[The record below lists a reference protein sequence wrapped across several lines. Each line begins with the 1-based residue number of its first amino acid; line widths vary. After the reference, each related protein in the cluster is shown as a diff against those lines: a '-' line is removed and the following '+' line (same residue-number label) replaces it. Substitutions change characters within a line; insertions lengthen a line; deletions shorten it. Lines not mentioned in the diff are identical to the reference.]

1 MRVIHLI
8 GGGDTGGAKTHVL
21 NLLKELNQYIDAQL
35 FCFRKGDFS
44 EDAAKMG
51 IPIEVIESGNPVVG
65 LRELKRRLAGQ
76 KVDIIHCH
84 GARGNLMGNLIKK
97 HLGAPVVTT
106 VHSDYRL
113 DYLGRPVA
121 RLSYGTTN
129 MVALRRVN
137 FYIGVS
143 DPMTDILIER
153 DFPADRIYTI
163 YNGIDFKTPIQ
174 TVPKEE
180 FLKSVGM
187 EWEPGDVIAGIAV
200 RLSPVK
206 DVPTL
211 LRAMK
216 IACAQNPHLK
226 LLIGGDGEDRQKL
239 EAMAKELGL
248 SGKVCFAGWLNDV
261 NSFYNAIDINLL
273 TSISETF
280 PYSLTEGTRM
290 HRATIASRV
299 GGVPVL
305 IDDGVNGLIFEP
317 GDEKQLAQHLLTLAG
332 DEELRHTFGERIYEK
347 ASREFSIDRMV
358 EHQLEIYESILK
370 RDARQ
375 KAKKRDGTIICGA
388 YGHGNAGDDAILKS
402 IIQSVQELDGTMPIT
417 VLAKNTQSIKKRYRV
432 NSIYT
437 FNLPKM
443 FSAMRKSVLYIN
455 GGGTLIQNATSWR
468 SLWYYLFTLRLAK
481 FLGNKVD
488 MYGCGIGPVTGKKN
502 IRLVKKVLEHSVDTI
517 TLREPDSMEEL
528 ESFGVQRPEIL
539 LCSDPALVLAPSS
552 ELDVDAYLTKH
563 GLDPQGRYICL
574 MLRTWYGFDSK
585 TQALAACAD
594 WAYRELGLTPVFL
607 SLNIF
612 HDTVAAQRVA
622 QHMKAPYHILDDWA
636 EPELLVGLLGKM
648 DVVVSMR
655 LHGLI
660 FSSLSGAPLVGV
672 SYDPKIESFLRY
684 LGSGSCIGLGDVTE
698 DALRRL
704 IQEAV
709 DSLPRREELRAK
721 AQRLKTLT
729 EDVVEASKV
738 SSGNITL
745 EFMNINFVEM
755 IQQTSGEFEE
765 KFKARNLTEVLT
777 LPEEEVIIRVD
788 GRRMWRVLENIYNN
802 AAKYAM
808 EGTRVY
814 ADLKVVDG
822 KAVFSLK
829 NISQQPLNI
838 SADELTERFIRGDIS
853 RSTEGSGLGLSI
865 AKTLT
870 EMQGGKFELYLDG
883 DLFRVTITF

>member
-1 MRVIHLI
+1 MKIRPDRAEFGSDSMRVIHLI

-35 FCFRKGDFS
+35 FCFRKGEFS

-51 IPIEVIESGNPVVG
+51 IPIQVIESGNPVLG
-65 LRELKRRLAGQ
+65 LRELKRRLEGQ

-97 HLGAPVVTT
+97 HLKAPVVTT

-143 DPMTDILIER
+143 DPMTDILIDR
-153 DFPADRIYTI
+153 GFPADRIYTI

-187 EWEPGDVIAGIAV
+187 NWQEEDIIAGIAA

-206 DVPTL
+206 DIPTL

-216 IACAQNPHLK
+216 IACEKTSHLK
-226 LLIGGDGEDRQKL
+226 LLLAGDGEDREKL
-239 EAMAKELGL
+239 ENMAKELGIAD
-248 SGKVCFAGWLNDV
+248 KVCFAGWLSDI

-273 TSISETF
+273 TSLSETF

-290 HRATIASRV
+290 HRATIASNV

-305 IDDGVNGLIFEP
+305 IDDGINGLIFEP
-317 GDEKQLAQHLLTLAG
+317 GNEQQLAQHLLTLVE
-332 DEELRHTFGERIYEK
+332 DPELRKTFGERIYQK
-347 ASREFSIDRMV
+347 ASHEFSIDRMV

-375 KAKKRDGTIICGA
+375 KSRRRDGTIVCGA

-402 IIQSVQELDGTMPIT
+402 IIQSVQELDDTMPIT

-432 NSIYT
+432 NSIYS
-437 FNLPKM
+437 FNVPRM

-455 GGGTLIQNATSWR
+455 GGGTLIQNATSRR

-488 MYGCGIGPVTGKKN
+488 MYGCGIGPVRGEKN
-502 IRLVKKVLEHSVDTI
+502 IRLVKKVLDRSVDTI
-517 TLREPDSMEEL
+517 TLREKDSMTEL
-528 ESFGVQRPEIL
+528 ESFGVKRPEIL
-539 LCSDPALVLAPSS
+539 LSSDPALVLTPSS
-552 ELDVDAYLTKH
+552 QLDVDIYLKKH
-563 GLDPQGRYICL
+563 GLQAGQKYICF
-574 MLRTWYGFDSK
+574 MLRTWQGFEDKAS
-585 TQALAACAD
+585 AFASCAD
-594 WAYRELGLTPVFL
+594 RAYEQYGMTPVFL

-612 HDTVAAQRVA
+612 HDTSAAQKVA
-622 QHMKAPYHILDDWA
+622 QKMKAPFHILDDWA
-636 EPELLVGLLGKM
+636 EPELLIGLLGHM

-660 FSSLSGAPLVGV
+660 FSSLSGVPLVGV
-672 SYDPKIESFLRY
+672 AYDPKIGSFLKY
-684 LGSGSCIGLGDVTE
+684 LEAGTCIELGDVSE
-698 DALRRL
+698 EALNSAVKHAVELLPQRKEL
-704 IQEAV
+704 QE
-709 DSLPRREELRAK
+709 K
-721 AQRLKTLT
+721 AQKLKDMERQNIQAVERLLK
-729 EDVVEASKV
+729 DVH
-738 SSGNITL
+738 
-745 EFMNINFVEM
+745 
-755 IQQTSGEFEE
+755 
-765 KFKARNLTEVLT
+765 
-777 LPEEEVIIRVD
+777 
-788 GRRMWRVLENIYNN
+788 
-802 AAKYAM
+802 
-808 EGTRVY
+808 
-814 ADLKVVDG
+814 
-822 KAVFSLK
+822 
-829 NISQQPLNI
+829 
-838 SADELTERFIRGDIS
+838 
-853 RSTEGSGLGLSI
+853 
-865 AKTLT
+865 
-870 EMQGGKFELYLDG
+870 
-883 DLFRVTITF
+883 

>member
-370 RDARQ
+370 RNARQ

-539 LCSDPALVLAPSS
+539 LCSDPALVLAAPS

-563 GLDPQGRYICL
+563 GLDPQGKYICL

-698 DALRRL
+698 DTLRRL

-721 AQRLKTLT
+721 AQRLK
-729 EDVVEASKV
+729 DVER
-738 SSGNITL
+738 GNIQAVARLL
-745 EFMNINFVEM
+745 E
-755 IQQTSGEFEE
+755 QT
-765 KFKARNLTEVLT
+765 K
-777 LPEEEVIIRVD
+777 
-788 GRRMWRVLENIYNN
+788 
-802 AAKYAM
+802 
-808 EGTRVY
+808 
-814 ADLKVVDG
+814 
-822 KAVFSLK
+822 
-829 NISQQPLNI
+829 
-838 SADELTERFIRGDIS
+838 
-853 RSTEGSGLGLSI
+853 
-865 AKTLT
+865 
-870 EMQGGKFELYLDG
+870 
-883 DLFRVTITF
+883 

>member
-1 MRVIHLI
+1 M
-8 GGGDTGGAKTHVL
+8 
-21 NLLKELNQYIDAQL
+21 
-35 FCFRKGDFS
+35 
-44 EDAAKMG
+44 
-51 IPIEVIESGNPVVG
+51 
-65 LRELKRRLAGQ
+65 
-76 KVDIIHCH
+76 
-84 GARGNLMGNLIKK
+84 
-97 HLGAPVVTT
+97 
-106 VHSDYRL
+106 
-113 DYLGRPVA
+113 
-121 RLSYGTTN
+121 
-129 MVALRRVN
+129 
-137 FYIGVS
+137 
-143 DPMTDILIER
+143 
-153 DFPADRIYTI
+153 
-163 YNGIDFKTPIQ
+163 
-174 TVPKEE
+174 
-180 FLKSVGM
+180 
-187 EWEPGDVIAGIAV
+187 
-200 RLSPVK
+200 
-206 DVPTL
+206 
-211 LRAMK
+211 
-216 IACAQNPHLK
+216 
-226 LLIGGDGEDRQKL
+226 
-239 EAMAKELGL
+239 
-248 SGKVCFAGWLNDV
+248 
-261 NSFYNAIDINLL
+261 
-273 TSISETF
+273 
-280 PYSLTEGTRM
+280 
-290 HRATIASRV
+290 
-299 GGVPVL
+299 L
-305 IDDGVNGLIFEP
+305 IDGGVNGLIFEP

-332 DEELRHTFGERIYEK
+332 DEELRRTFGERIYEK

-539 LCSDPALVLAPSS
+539 LCSDPALVLAAPS

-563 GLDPQGRYICL
+563 GLDPQGKYICL

-721 AQRLKTLT
+721 AQRLK
-729 EDVVEASKV
+729 DVER
-738 SSGNITL
+738 GNIQAVARLL
-745 EFMNINFVEM
+745 E
-755 IQQTSGEFEE
+755 QT
-765 KFKARNLTEVLT
+765 K
-777 LPEEEVIIRVD
+777 
-788 GRRMWRVLENIYNN
+788 
-802 AAKYAM
+802 
-808 EGTRVY
+808 
-814 ADLKVVDG
+814 
-822 KAVFSLK
+822 
-829 NISQQPLNI
+829 
-838 SADELTERFIRGDIS
+838 
-853 RSTEGSGLGLSI
+853 
-865 AKTLT
+865 
-870 EMQGGKFELYLDG
+870 
-883 DLFRVTITF
+883 

>member
-35 FCFRKGDFS
+35 FCFRKGEFS

-51 IPIEVIESGNPVVG
+51 IPIQVIESGNPVLG
-65 LRELKRRLAGQ
+65 LRELKRRLEGQ

-97 HLGAPVVTT
+97 HLKAPVVTT

-143 DPMTDILIER
+143 DPMTDILIDR
-153 DFPADRIYTI
+153 GFPADRIYTI

-187 EWEPGDVIAGIAV
+187 NWQEGDVIAGIAA

-206 DVPTL
+206 DIPTL

-216 IACAQNPHLK
+216 IACEKTSHLK
-226 LLIGGDGEDRQKL
+226 LLLAGDGEDREKL
-239 EAMAKELGL
+239 ENMAKELGIAD
-248 SGKVCFAGWLNDV
+248 KVCFAGWLSDI

-273 TSISETF
+273 TSLSETF

-290 HRATIASRV
+290 HRATIASNV

-305 IDDGVNGLIFEP
+305 IDDGINGLIFEP
-317 GDEKQLAQHLLTLAG
+317 GNEQQLAQHLLTLVE
-332 DEELRHTFGERIYEK
+332 DPELRKTFGERIYQK
-347 ASREFSIDRMV
+347 ASHEFSIDRMV

-375 KAKKRDGTIICGA
+375 KSRRRDGTIVCGA

-402 IIQSVQELDGTMPIT
+402 IIQSVQELDDTMPIT

-432 NSIYT
+432 NSIYS
-437 FNLPKM
+437 FNVPRM

-455 GGGTLIQNATSWR
+455 GGGTLIQNATSRR

-488 MYGCGIGPVTGKKN
+488 MYGCGIGPVRGEKN
-502 IRLVKKVLEHSVDTI
+502 IRLVKKVLDRSVDTI
-517 TLREPDSMEEL
+517 TLREKDSMTEL
-528 ESFGVQRPEIL
+528 ESFGVKRPEIL
-539 LCSDPALVLAPSS
+539 LSSDPALVLTPSS
-552 ELDVDAYLTKH
+552 QLDVDIYLKKH
-563 GLDPQGRYICL
+563 GLQAGQKYICF
-574 MLRTWYGFDSK
+574 MLRTWQGFEDKAS
-585 TQALAACAD
+585 AFASCAD
-594 WAYRELGLTPVFL
+594 RAYEQYGMTPVFL

-612 HDTVAAQRVA
+612 HDTSAAQKVA
-622 QHMKAPYHILDDWA
+622 QKMKAPYHILDDWA
-636 EPELLVGLLGKM
+636 EPELLIGLLGHM

-660 FSSLSGAPLVGV
+660 FSSLSGVPLVGV
-672 SYDPKIESFLRY
+672 AYDPKIGSFLKY
-684 LGSGSCIGLGDVTE
+684 LEAGTCIELGDVSE
-698 DALRRL
+698 EALNNAVKHAVELLPQRKEL
-704 IQEAV
+704 QE
-709 DSLPRREELRAK
+709 K
-721 AQRLKTLT
+721 AQKLKDMERQNIQAVERLLK
-729 EDVVEASKV
+729 DVH
-738 SSGNITL
+738 
-745 EFMNINFVEM
+745 
-755 IQQTSGEFEE
+755 
-765 KFKARNLTEVLT
+765 
-777 LPEEEVIIRVD
+777 
-788 GRRMWRVLENIYNN
+788 
-802 AAKYAM
+802 
-808 EGTRVY
+808 
-814 ADLKVVDG
+814 
-822 KAVFSLK
+822 
-829 NISQQPLNI
+829 
-838 SADELTERFIRGDIS
+838 
-853 RSTEGSGLGLSI
+853 
-865 AKTLT
+865 
-870 EMQGGKFELYLDG
+870 
-883 DLFRVTITF
+883 

>member
-21 NLLKELNQYIDAQL
+21 NLLKELNQYIDAKL

-51 IPIEVIESGNPVVG
+51 IPIEVIESGNPIVG
-65 LRELKRRLAGQ
+65 LRELKRRLKGEQ
-76 KVDIIHCH
+76 VDIIHCH

-97 HLGAPVVTT
+97 YLGAPVVTT

-153 DFPADRIYTI
+153 NFPADRIYTI
-163 YNGIDFKTPIQ
+163 YNGIDFKTPIH

-187 EWEPGDVIAGIAV
+187 KREPDDVIAGIAV

-216 IACAQNPHLK
+216 IATQQNPHLK

-239 EAMAKELGL
+239 EDMTKELGL
-248 SGKVCFAGWLNDV
+248 SDKVCFAGWLNDV

-305 IDDGVNGLIFEP
+305 IDDGVNGLIFQP
-317 GDEKQLAQHLLTLAG
+317 GNERQLAEHLLTLAG
-332 DEELRHTFGERIYEK
+332 DPELRHTFGERIYEK

-370 RDARQ
+370 RDTRQ
-375 KAKKRDGTIICGA
+375 KSRQGKRDGTIICGA

-402 IIQSVQELDGTMPIT
+402 IIQSVQQLDDTMPIT

-437 FNLPKM
+437 FNIPKM
-443 FSAMRKSVLYIN
+443 FSAMRKSQLYIN

-481 FLGNKVD
+481 TLGNKVD
-488 MYGCGIGPVTGKKN
+488 MYGCGIGPVTGTKN
-502 IRLVKKVLEHSVDTI
+502 IHLVKRVLERSVDTI
-517 TLREPDSMEEL
+517 TLREQDSMREL
-528 ESFGVQRPEIL
+528 ETFGVKRPEIL
-539 LCSDPALVLAPSS
+539 LSSDPALVLAPSS
-552 ELDVDAYLTKH
+552 PVDVDAYCKRN
-563 GLDPQGRYICL
+563 GLEEGKRYICF
-574 MLRTWYGFDSK
+574 MLRTWYGFDDK
-585 TQALAACAD
+585 AAAFAACAD
-594 WAYRELGLTPVFL
+594 QAYEKYGLIPVFL

-612 HDTVAAQRVA
+612 HDSKAAQKVA
-622 QHMKAPYHILDDWA
+622 QQMKAPYHILDEWA
-636 EPELLVGLLGKM
+636 EPELLIGLLRRM
-648 DVVVSMR
+648 EVVVSMR

-660 FSSLSGAPLVGV
+660 FSSLSGVPVVGV
-672 SYDPKIESFLRY
+672 SYDPKIGSFLKY
-684 LGSGSCIGLGDVTE
+684 LDAGSCIALEDVTE
-698 DALRRL
+698 NNLN
-704 IQEAV
+704 EAV
-709 DSLPRREELRAK
+709 DQAVAVLPQKEQLLEK
-721 AQRLKTLT
+721 AQRLK
-729 EDVVEASKV
+729 DVERR
-738 SSGNITL
+738 NIQAVARLL
-745 EFMNINFVEM
+745 E
-755 IQQTSGEFEE
+755 QT
-765 KFKARNLTEVLT
+765 K
-777 LPEEEVIIRVD
+777 
-788 GRRMWRVLENIYNN
+788 
-802 AAKYAM
+802 
-808 EGTRVY
+808 
-814 ADLKVVDG
+814 
-822 KAVFSLK
+822 
-829 NISQQPLNI
+829 
-838 SADELTERFIRGDIS
+838 
-853 RSTEGSGLGLSI
+853 
-865 AKTLT
+865 
-870 EMQGGKFELYLDG
+870 
-883 DLFRVTITF
+883 

>member
-1 MRVIHLI
+1 M
-8 GGGDTGGAKTHVL
+8 
-21 NLLKELNQYIDAQL
+21 
-35 FCFRKGDFS
+35 
-44 EDAAKMG
+44 
-51 IPIEVIESGNPVVG
+51 
-65 LRELKRRLAGQ
+65 
-76 KVDIIHCH
+76 
-84 GARGNLMGNLIKK
+84 
-97 HLGAPVVTT
+97 
-106 VHSDYRL
+106 
-113 DYLGRPVA
+113 
-121 RLSYGTTN
+121 
-129 MVALRRVN
+129 
-137 FYIGVS
+137 
-143 DPMTDILIER
+143 
-153 DFPADRIYTI
+153 
-163 YNGIDFKTPIQ
+163 
-174 TVPKEE
+174 
-180 FLKSVGM
+180 
-187 EWEPGDVIAGIAV
+187 
-200 RLSPVK
+200 
-206 DVPTL
+206 
-211 LRAMK
+211 
-216 IACAQNPHLK
+216 
-226 LLIGGDGEDRQKL
+226 
-239 EAMAKELGL
+239 
-248 SGKVCFAGWLNDV
+248 CFAGWLNDV

-481 FLGNKVD
+481 FLGNKVA

-539 LCSDPALVLAPSS
+539 LCSDPALVLAAPS

-563 GLDPQGRYICL
+563 GLDPQGKYICL

-612 HDTVAAQRVA
+612 HDSVAAQRVA

-721 AQRLKTLT
+721 AQRLK
-729 EDVVEASKV
+729 DVER
-738 SSGNITL
+738 GNIQAVARLL
-745 EFMNINFVEM
+745 E
-755 IQQTSGEFEE
+755 QT
-765 KFKARNLTEVLT
+765 K
-777 LPEEEVIIRVD
+777 
-788 GRRMWRVLENIYNN
+788 
-802 AAKYAM
+802 
-808 EGTRVY
+808 
-814 ADLKVVDG
+814 
-822 KAVFSLK
+822 
-829 NISQQPLNI
+829 
-838 SADELTERFIRGDIS
+838 
-853 RSTEGSGLGLSI
+853 
-865 AKTLT
+865 
-870 EMQGGKFELYLDG
+870 
-883 DLFRVTITF
+883 

>member
-44 EDAAKMG
+44 EDAAAMG

-153 DFPADRIYTI
+153 GFPADRIYTI
-163 YNGIDFKTPIQ
+163 YNGIDFKTPI
-174 TVPKEE
+174 TPVPKAE

-187 EWEPGDVIAGIAV
+187 EWQEGDVIAGIAV

-211 LRAMK
+211 LRAMEL
-216 IACAQNPHLK
+216 ACRENPRLK

-239 EAMAKELGL
+239 EAMAKDLGL

-290 HRATIASRV
+290 RRATIASRV

-317 GDEKQLAQHLLTLAG
+317 GDHRQLARHLLTLAG
-332 DEELRHTFGERIYEK
+332 DKGLRETFGQRIYEK

-358 EHQLEIYESILK
+358 EHQLEIYESIRK

-375 KAKKRDGTIICGA
+375 KARRRDGTIICGA

-402 IIQSVQELDGTMPIT
+402 IIQSVQELDETMPIT

-437 FNLPKM
+437 FNLPRM
-443 FSAMRKSVLYIN
+443 VGAMGKSVLYIN

-488 MYGCGIGPVTGKKN
+488 MYGCGIGPVTGQRD
-502 IRLVKKVLEHSVDTI
+502 IRLARKVLDRSVDTI
-517 TLREPDSMEEL
+517 TLREEDSMAEL
-528 ESFGVQRPEIL
+528 AGFGVKRPEIL
-539 LCSDPALVLAPSS
+539 LASDPALVLAPASP
-552 ELDVDAYLTKH
+552 LDVDAYLERH
-563 GLDPQGRYICL
+563 GMAGGQRRLCF
-574 MLRTWYGFDSK
+574 MLRSWYGFEEK
-585 TQALAACAD
+585 AEVFARCAD
-594 WAYRELGLTPVFL
+594 WTYEQFGLEPVFL

-612 HDTVAAQRVA
+612 HDTAAAQKVA
-622 QHMKAPYHILDDWA
+622 RRMKAPCRILDDWGD
-636 EPELLVGLLGKM
+636 PEMLIGLLGRM
-648 DVVVSMR
+648 DAVVSMR

-672 SYDPKIESFLRY
+672 SYDPKIESFLKY
-684 LGSGSCIGLGDVTE
+684 LGAGSCIGLGDVTQE
-698 DALRRL
+698 NLRAAVEEAL
-704 IQEAV
+704 A
-709 DSLPRREELRAK
+709 SLPQREELRQK
-721 AQRLKTLT
+721 AQRLKDM
-729 EDVVEASKV
+729 ERR
-738 SSGNITL
+738 NIQAVARLL
-745 EFMNINFVEM
+745 ER
-755 IQQTSGEFEE
+755 T
-765 KFKARNLTEVLT
+765 K
-777 LPEEEVIIRVD
+777 
-788 GRRMWRVLENIYNN
+788 
-802 AAKYAM
+802 
-808 EGTRVY
+808 
-814 ADLKVVDG
+814 
-822 KAVFSLK
+822 
-829 NISQQPLNI
+829 
-838 SADELTERFIRGDIS
+838 
-853 RSTEGSGLGLSI
+853 
-865 AKTLT
+865 
-870 EMQGGKFELYLDG
+870 
-883 DLFRVTITF
+883 

>member
-35 FCFRKGDFS
+35 FCFRKGEFS

-51 IPIEVIESGNPVVG
+51 IPIQVIESGNPVLG
-65 LRELKRRLAGQ
+65 LRELKRRLEGQ

-97 HLGAPVVTT
+97 HLKAPVVTT

-143 DPMTDILIER
+143 DPMTDILIDR
-153 DFPADRIYTI
+153 GFPADRIYTI

-187 EWEPGDVIAGIAV
+187 NWQEGDVIAGIAA

-206 DVPTL
+206 DIPTL

-216 IACAQNPHLK
+216 IACEKTSHLK
-226 LLIGGDGEDRQKL
+226 LLLAGDGEDREKL
-239 EAMAKELGL
+239 ENMAKELGIAD
-248 SGKVCFAGWLNDV
+248 KVCFAGWLSDI

-273 TSISETF
+273 TSLSETF

-290 HRATIASRV
+290 HRATIASNV

-305 IDDGVNGLIFEP
+305 IDDGINGLIFEP
-317 GDEKQLAQHLLTLAG
+317 GNEQQLAQHLLTLVE
-332 DEELRHTFGERIYEK
+332 DPELRKTFGERIYQK
-347 ASREFSIDRMV
+347 ASHEFSIDRMV

-375 KAKKRDGTIICGA
+375 KSRRRDGTIVCGA

-402 IIQSVQELDGTMPIT
+402 IIQSVQELDDTMPIT

-432 NSIYT
+432 NSIYS
-437 FNLPKM
+437 FNVPRM

-455 GGGTLIQNATSWR
+455 GGGTLIQNATSRR

-488 MYGCGIGPVTGKKN
+488 MYGCGIGPVRGEKN
-502 IRLVKKVLEHSVDTI
+502 IRLVKKVLDRSVDTI
-517 TLREPDSMEEL
+517 TLREKDSMTEL
-528 ESFGVQRPEIL
+528 ESFGVKRPEIL
-539 LCSDPALVLAPSS
+539 LSSDPALVLTPSS
-552 ELDVDAYLTKH
+552 QLDVDIYLKKH
-563 GLDPQGRYICL
+563 GLQAGQKYICF
-574 MLRTWYGFDSK
+574 MLRTWQGFEDKAS
-585 TQALAACAD
+585 AFASCAD
-594 WAYRELGLTPVFL
+594 RAYEQYGMTPVFL

-612 HDTVAAQRVA
+612 HDTSAAQKVA
-622 QHMKAPYHILDDWA
+622 QKMKAPFHILDDWA
-636 EPELLVGLLGKM
+636 EPELLIGLLGHM

-660 FSSLSGAPLVGV
+660 FSSLSGVPLVGV
-672 SYDPKIESFLRY
+672 AYDPKIGSFLKY
-684 LGSGSCIGLGDVTE
+684 LEAGTCIELGDVSE
-698 DALRRL
+698 EALNNAVKHAVELLPQRKEL
-704 IQEAV
+704 QE
-709 DSLPRREELRAK
+709 K
-721 AQRLKTLT
+721 AQKLKDMERQNIQAVERLLK
-729 EDVVEASKV
+729 DVH
-738 SSGNITL
+738 
-745 EFMNINFVEM
+745 
-755 IQQTSGEFEE
+755 
-765 KFKARNLTEVLT
+765 
-777 LPEEEVIIRVD
+777 
-788 GRRMWRVLENIYNN
+788 
-802 AAKYAM
+802 
-808 EGTRVY
+808 
-814 ADLKVVDG
+814 
-822 KAVFSLK
+822 
-829 NISQQPLNI
+829 
-838 SADELTERFIRGDIS
+838 
-853 RSTEGSGLGLSI
+853 
-865 AKTLT
+865 
-870 EMQGGKFELYLDG
+870 
-883 DLFRVTITF
+883 

>member
-1 MRVIHLI
+1 MC
-8 GGGDTGGAKTHVL
+8 
-21 NLLKELNQYIDAQL
+21 LL
-35 FCFRKGDFS
+35 S
-44 EDAAKMG
+44 
-51 IPIEVIESGNPVVG
+51 
-65 LRELKRRLAGQ
+65 
-76 KVDIIHCH
+76 
-84 GARGNLMGNLIKK
+84 
-97 HLGAPVVTT
+97 
-106 VHSDYRL
+106 
-113 DYLGRPVA
+113 
-121 RLSYGTTN
+121 
-129 MVALRRVN
+129 
-137 FYIGVS
+137 
-143 DPMTDILIER
+143 
-153 DFPADRIYTI
+153 
-163 YNGIDFKTPIQ
+163 
-174 TVPKEE
+174 
-180 FLKSVGM
+180 
-187 EWEPGDVIAGIAV
+187 
-200 RLSPVK
+200 
-206 DVPTL
+206 TL

-216 IACAQNPHLK
+216 IACAQNPRLK

-539 LCSDPALVLAPSS
+539 LCSDPALVLAAPS

-563 GLDPQGRYICL
+563 GLDPQGKYICL

-721 AQRLKTLT
+721 AQRLK
-729 EDVVEASKV
+729 DVER
-738 SSGNITL
+738 GNIQAVARLL
-745 EFMNINFVEM
+745 E
-755 IQQTSGEFEE
+755 QT
-765 KFKARNLTEVLT
+765 K
-777 LPEEEVIIRVD
+777 
-788 GRRMWRVLENIYNN
+788 
-802 AAKYAM
+802 
-808 EGTRVY
+808 
-814 ADLKVVDG
+814 
-822 KAVFSLK
+822 
-829 NISQQPLNI
+829 
-838 SADELTERFIRGDIS
+838 
-853 RSTEGSGLGLSI
+853 
-865 AKTLT
+865 
-870 EMQGGKFELYLDG
+870 
-883 DLFRVTITF
+883 

>member
-216 IACAQNPHLK
+216 IACAQNPRLK

-290 HRATIASRV
+290 HRATIASNV

-305 IDDGVNGLIFEP
+305 IDHGVNGFIFEP
-317 GDEKQLAQHLLTLAG
+317 GDYRQLAQQLLTLAG
-332 DEELRHTFGERIYEK
+332 DKALRDTFGERIYQK
-347 ASREFSIDRMV
+347 ASREFSIERMV
-358 EHQLEIYESILK
+358 EHQLQIYDSILK
-370 RDARQ
+370 RDARA
-375 KAKKRDGTIICGA
+375 KAKKRDGVIICGA

-402 IIQSVQELDGTMPIT
+402 ILQSVRKLDELMPVTI
-417 VLAKNTQSIKKRYRV
+417 LAKNTQSIKKRYQV

-437 FNLPKM
+437 FNIPKM

-455 GGGTLIQNATSWR
+455 GGGTLIQNATSHR

-488 MYGCGIGPVTGKKN
+488 MYGCGIGPVMGQRN
-502 IRLVKKVLEHSVDTI
+502 IRLVKKVLERSVDTI
-517 TLREPDSMEEL
+517 TLREEDSMAEL
-528 ESFGVQRPEIL
+528 QQFGVKKPEIL
-539 LCSDPALVLAPSS
+539 LSSDPALVLAPAP
-552 ELDVDAYLTKH
+552 EEDAAAYLQNH
-563 GLDPQGRYICL
+563 GLDPNGKYLCL
-574 MLRTWYGFDSK
+574 MLRTWYGFSDK
-585 TQALAACAD
+585 TAAIAACAD
-594 WAYRELGLTPVFL
+594 HAYQAYGLTPVFL

-612 HDTVAAQRVA
+612 HDTEAARQVTA
-622 QHMKAPYHILDDWA
+622 HMKAPYHILDDSA
-636 EPELLVGLLGKM
+636 EPELLIAALSHM
-648 DVVVSMR
+648 SVVVSMR

-660 FSSLSGAPLVGV
+660 FSSLSGVPLVGV
-672 SYDPKIESFLRY
+672 SYDPKIGSFLHY
-684 LGSGSCIGLGDVTE
+684 LGAGRCIGLKDVTAE
-698 DALRRL
+698 NLTAAVD
-704 IQEAV
+704 EAV
-709 DSLPRREELRAK
+709 SQIPRREELRQK
-721 AQRLKTLT
+721 ALRLQAVQEENLRA
-729 EDVVEASKV
+729 VER
-738 SSGNITL
+738 L
-745 EFMNINFVEM
+745 
-755 IQQTSGEFEE
+755 
-765 KFKARNLTEVLT
+765 
-777 LPEEEVIIRVD
+777 
-788 GRRMWRVLENIYNN
+788 
-802 AAKYAM
+802 
-808 EGTRVY
+808 
-814 ADLKVVDG
+814 LK
-822 KAVFSLK
+822 K
-829 NISQQPLNI
+829 
-838 SADELTERFIRGDIS
+838 
-853 RSTEGSGLGLSI
+853 
-865 AKTLT
+865 
-870 EMQGGKFELYLDG
+870 
-883 DLFRVTITF
+883 

>member
-1 MRVIHLI
+1 MKIRPDRAEFGSDSMRVIHLI

-35 FCFRKGDFS
+35 FCFRKGEFS

-51 IPIEVIESGNPVVG
+51 IPIQVIESGNPVLG
-65 LRELKRRLAGQ
+65 LRELKRRLEGQ

-97 HLGAPVVTT
+97 HLKAPVVTT

-143 DPMTDILIER
+143 DPMTDILIDR
-153 DFPADRIYTI
+153 GFPADRIYTI

-187 EWEPGDVIAGIAV
+187 NRQEGDVIAGIAA

-206 DVPTL
+206 DIPTL

-216 IACAQNPHLK
+216 IACEKTSHLK
-226 LLIGGDGEDRQKL
+226 LLLAGDGEDREKL
-239 EAMAKELGL
+239 ENMAKELGIAD
-248 SGKVCFAGWLNDV
+248 KVCFAGWLSDI

-273 TSISETF
+273 TSLSETF

-290 HRATIASRV
+290 HRATIASNV

-305 IDDGVNGLIFEP
+305 IDDGINGLIFEP
-317 GDEKQLAQHLLTLAG
+317 GNEQQLAQHLLTLVE
-332 DEELRHTFGERIYEK
+332 DPELRKTFGERIYQK
-347 ASREFSIDRMV
+347 ASHEFSIDRMV

-375 KAKKRDGTIICGA
+375 KSHRRDGTIVCGA

-402 IIQSVQELDGTMPIT
+402 IIQSVQELDDTMPIT

-432 NSIYT
+432 NSIYS
-437 FNLPKM
+437 FNVPRM

-455 GGGTLIQNATSWR
+455 GGGTLIQNATSRR

-488 MYGCGIGPVTGKKN
+488 MYGCGIGPVRGEKN
-502 IRLVKKVLEHSVDTI
+502 IRLVKKVLDRSVDTI
-517 TLREPDSMEEL
+517 TLREKDSMTEL
-528 ESFGVQRPEIL
+528 ESFGVKRPEIL
-539 LCSDPALVLAPSS
+539 LSSDPALVLTPSS
-552 ELDVDAYLTKH
+552 QLDVDIYLKKH
-563 GLDPQGRYICL
+563 GLQAGQKYICF
-574 MLRTWYGFDSK
+574 MLRTWQGFEDKAS
-585 TQALAACAD
+585 AFASCAD
-594 WAYRELGLTPVFL
+594 RAYEQYGMTPVFL

-612 HDTVAAQRVA
+612 HDTSAAQKVA
-622 QHMKAPYHILDDWA
+622 QKMKSPYHILDDWA
-636 EPELLVGLLGKM
+636 EPELLIGLLGHM

-660 FSSLSGAPLVGV
+660 FSSLSGVPLVGV
-672 SYDPKIESFLRY
+672 AYDPKISSFLKY
-684 LGSGSCIGLGDVTE
+684 LEAGTCIELGDVSE
-698 DALRRL
+698 EALNSAVKHAVELLSQRKEL
-704 IQEAV
+704 QE
-709 DSLPRREELRAK
+709 K
-721 AQRLKTLT
+721 AQKLKDMERQNIQAVERLLK
-729 EDVVEASKV
+729 DVH
-738 SSGNITL
+738 
-745 EFMNINFVEM
+745 
-755 IQQTSGEFEE
+755 
-765 KFKARNLTEVLT
+765 
-777 LPEEEVIIRVD
+777 
-788 GRRMWRVLENIYNN
+788 
-802 AAKYAM
+802 
-808 EGTRVY
+808 
-814 ADLKVVDG
+814 
-822 KAVFSLK
+822 
-829 NISQQPLNI
+829 
-838 SADELTERFIRGDIS
+838 
-853 RSTEGSGLGLSI
+853 
-865 AKTLT
+865 
-870 EMQGGKFELYLDG
+870 
-883 DLFRVTITF
+883 

>member
-35 FCFRKGDFS
+35 FCFRKGEFS

-51 IPIEVIESGNPVVG
+51 IPIQVIESGNPVLG
-65 LRELKRRLAGQ
+65 LRELKRRLEGQ

-97 HLGAPVVTT
+97 HLKAPVVTT

-143 DPMTDILIER
+143 DPMTDILIDR
-153 DFPADRIYTI
+153 GFPADRIYTI

-187 EWEPGDVIAGIAV
+187 NWQEGDVIAGIAA

-206 DVPTL
+206 DIPTL

-216 IACAQNPHLK
+216 IACEKTSHLK
-226 LLIGGDGEDRQKL
+226 LLLAGDGEDREKL
-239 EAMAKELGL
+239 ENMAKELGIAD
-248 SGKVCFAGWLNDV
+248 KVCFAGWLSDI

-273 TSISETF
+273 TSLSETF

-290 HRATIASRV
+290 HRATIASNV

-305 IDDGVNGLIFEP
+305 IDDGINGLIFEP
-317 GDEKQLAQHLLTLAG
+317 GNEQQLAQHLLTLVE
-332 DEELRHTFGERIYEK
+332 DPELRKTFGERIYQK
-347 ASREFSIDRMV
+347 ASHEFSIDRMV

-375 KAKKRDGTIICGA
+375 KSRRRDGTIVCGA

-402 IIQSVQELDGTMPIT
+402 IIQSVQELDDTMPIT

-432 NSIYT
+432 NSIYS
-437 FNLPKM
+437 FNVPRM

-455 GGGTLIQNATSWR
+455 GGGTLIQNATSRR

-488 MYGCGIGPVTGKKN
+488 MYGCGIGPVRGEKN
-502 IRLVKKVLEHSVDTI
+502 IRLVKKVLDRSVDTI
-517 TLREPDSMEEL
+517 TLREKDSMTEL
-528 ESFGVQRPEIL
+528 ESFGVKRPEIL
-539 LCSDPALVLAPSS
+539 LSSDPALVLTPSS
-552 ELDVDAYLTKH
+552 QLDVDIYLKKH
-563 GLDPQGRYICL
+563 GLQAGQKYICF
-574 MLRTWYGFDSK
+574 MLRTWQGFEDKAS
-585 TQALAACAD
+585 AFASCAD
-594 WAYRELGLTPVFL
+594 RAYEQYGMTPVFL

-612 HDTVAAQRVA
+612 HDTSAAQKVA
-622 QHMKAPYHILDDWA
+622 QKMKAPYHILDDWA
-636 EPELLVGLLGKM
+636 EPELLIGLLGHM

-660 FSSLSGAPLVGV
+660 FSSLSGVPLVGV
-672 SYDPKIESFLRY
+672 AYDPKIGSFLKY
-684 LGSGSCIGLGDVTE
+684 LEAGTCIELGDVSE
-698 DALRRL
+698 EALNNAVKHAVELLPQREKL
-704 IQEAV
+704 QE
-709 DSLPRREELRAK
+709 K
-721 AQRLKTLT
+721 AQKLKDMERQNIQAVERLLK
-729 EDVVEASKV
+729 DVH
-738 SSGNITL
+738 
-745 EFMNINFVEM
+745 
-755 IQQTSGEFEE
+755 
-765 KFKARNLTEVLT
+765 
-777 LPEEEVIIRVD
+777 
-788 GRRMWRVLENIYNN
+788 
-802 AAKYAM
+802 
-808 EGTRVY
+808 
-814 ADLKVVDG
+814 
-822 KAVFSLK
+822 
-829 NISQQPLNI
+829 
-838 SADELTERFIRGDIS
+838 
-853 RSTEGSGLGLSI
+853 
-865 AKTLT
+865 
-870 EMQGGKFELYLDG
+870 
-883 DLFRVTITF
+883 